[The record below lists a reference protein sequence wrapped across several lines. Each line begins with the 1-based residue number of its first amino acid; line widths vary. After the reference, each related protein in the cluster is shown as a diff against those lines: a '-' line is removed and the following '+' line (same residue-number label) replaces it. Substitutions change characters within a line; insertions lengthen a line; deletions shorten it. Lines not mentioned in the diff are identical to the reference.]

1 MMSRTSETSSSIDS
15 ASAPGGNSGFTLIEI
30 LIVMSIIGILAGL
43 VLIAMG
49 SIQKTAKDRATEA
62 LVERLNLQI
71 ADYYR
76 KRGALPEDGY
86 DTEVKFRG
94 KSLKGSAALFHQLT
108 SDIFERTFIAG
119 ERREDR
125 RDPVAKFEN
134 RDLLVDDEDESIKW
148 IIDAHGSKIHYDNLT
163 GRLDLPEDDM
173 ATDPDSKYAR
183 WRFTVGFD
191 SHYELWSLGM
201 REAAEEDELRVI
213 EDSTEE
219 EAYDEF

>member
-1 MMSRTSETSSSIDS
+1 MMSRTSETSSSVDS

-62 LVERLNLQI
+62 LVERLTLQI

-76 KRGALPEDGY
+76 KRGALPEDGH

-94 KSLKGSAALFHQLT
+94 KSLKGSAALYHQLT
-108 SDIFERTFIAG
+108 SDVFERTFIAG

-134 RDLLVDDEDESIKW
+134 SDLVIDDEAIKW
-148 IIDAHGSKIHYDNLT
+148 IIDGHGTPIHYDNLT
-163 GRLDLPEDDM
+163 GRPDPPENDM
-173 ATDPDSKYAR
+173 AADPDSKYAR

-191 SHYELWSLGM
+191 SHYEIWSIGM

>member
-1 MMSRTSETSSSIDS
+1 MMSRTSETSSSVDS

-30 LIVMSIIGILAGL
+30 LIVMSIIGILDGL

-76 KRGALPEDGY
+76 KRGALPEDGH

-94 KSLKGSAALFHQLT
+94 KSLKGSAALYHQLT
-108 SDIFERTFIAG
+108 SDVFERTFIAG

-134 RDLLVDDEDESIKW
+134 SDLVIDDEAIKW
-148 IIDAHGSKIHYDNLT
+148 IIDGHGTPIHYDNLT
-163 GRLDLPEDDM
+163 GRLDPPENDM
-173 ATDPDSKYAR
+173 AADPDSKYAR

-191 SHYELWSLGM
+191 SHYELWALGM
-201 REAAEEDELRVI
+201 REAAEED
-213 EDSTEE
+213 
-219 EAYDEF
+219 

>member
-62 LVERLNLQI
+62 LVERLTLQI

-76 KRGALPEDGY
+76 KRGALPEDGH

-134 RDLLVDDEDESIKW
+134 SDLVIDDEAIKW
-148 IIDAHGSKIHYDNLT
+148 IIDGHGTPIHYDNLT
-163 GRLDLPEDDM
+163 GRPDPPENDM
-173 ATDPDSKYAR
+173 AADPDSKYAR

-191 SHYELWSLGM
+191 SHYEIWSIGM

>member
-62 LVERLNLQI
+62 LVERLTLQI

-134 RDLLVDDEDESIKW
+134 SDLVIDDEAIKW
-148 IIDAHGSKIHYDNLT
+148 IIDGHGTPIHYDNLT
-163 GRLDLPEDDM
+163 GRLDPPENDM
-173 ATDPDSKYAR
+173 AADPDSKYAR

>member
-62 LVERLNLQI
+62 LVERLTLQI

-94 KSLKGSAALFHQLT
+94 KSLKGSAALYHQLT

-134 RDLLVDDEDESIKW
+134 SDLVIDDEAIKW
-148 IIDAHGSKIHYDNLT
+148 IIDGHGTPIHYDNLT
-163 GRLDLPEDDM
+163 GRLDPPENDM
-173 ATDPDSKYAR
+173 AADPDSKYAR

-191 SHYELWSLGM
+191 SHYEIWSIGM

>member
-1 MMSRTSETSSSIDS
+1 
-15 ASAPGGNSGFTLIEI
+15 APGGNSGFTLIEI

-62 LVERLNLQI
+62 LVERLTLQI

-94 KSLKGSAALFHQLT
+94 KSLKGSAALYHQLT

-134 RDLLVDDEDESIKW
+134 SDLVIDDEAIKW
-148 IIDAHGSKIHYDNLT
+148 IIDGHGTPIHYDNLT
-163 GRLDLPEDDM
+163 GRLDPPENDM
-173 ATDPDSKYAR
+173 AADPDSKYAR

-191 SHYELWSLGM
+191 SHYEIWSIGM

>member
-1 MMSRTSETSSSIDS
+1 MMSRTSETCSST
-15 ASAPGGNSGFTLIEI
+15 ASDPAAPGGNSGFTLIEI

-76 KRGALPEDGY
+76 KRGSLPEDGH

-94 KSLKGSAALFHQLT
+94 KSLKGSAALYHQLT
-108 SDIFERTFIAG
+108 SDVFERTFIAG

-134 RDLLVDDEDESIKW
+134 QDLLVDDESIKW

-163 GRLDLPEDDM
+163 GRLDLPEEDM
-173 ATDPDSKYAR
+173 AADPDSKYAR

-191 SHYELWSLGM
+191 SHYEIWSLGM

>member
-1 MMSRTSETSSSIDS
+1 MMSRTSETSSSVDS

-62 LVERLNLQI
+62 LVERLTLQI

-108 SDIFERTFIAG
+108 SDISSA
-119 ERREDR
+119 
-125 RDPVAKFEN
+125 P
-134 RDLLVDDEDESIKW
+134 SSQ
-148 IIDAHGSKIHYDNLT
+148 GSDGKT
-163 GRLDLPEDDM
+163 GGI
-173 ATDPDSKYAR
+173 R
-183 WRFTVGFD
+183 WR
-191 SHYELWSLGM
+191 SLKTP
-201 REAAEEDELRVI
+201 I
-213 EDSTEE
+213 S
-219 EAYDEF
+219 

>member
-49 SIQKTAKDRATEA
+49 SIQKTARDRATEA

-86 DTEVKFRG
+86 ETEVKFRG
-94 KSLKGSAALFHQLT
+94 KSLKGSAALYHQLT
-108 SDIFERTFIAG
+108 SDVFERTFNAG
-119 ERREDR
+119 QRREDR
-125 RDPVAKFEN
+125 RDPVAKFEDP
-134 RDLLVDDEDESIKW
+134 DLLVDEEAIKW
-148 IIDAHGSKIHYDNLT
+148 IIDGHGTPIHYDNLT
-163 GRLDLPEDDM
+163 GRLDPPEKDM
-173 ATDPDSKYAR
+173 AADPDSKYAR

-191 SHYELWSLGM
+191 SHYEIWSIGM

>member
-1 MMSRTSETSSSIDS
+1 MMSRTSETSSSVDS

-62 LVERLNLQI
+62 LVERLTLQI

-134 RDLLVDDEDESIKW
+134 SDLLIDEEAIKW
-148 IIDAHGSKIHYDNLT
+148 IIDGHGTPIHYDNLT
-163 GRLDLPEDDM
+163 GRLDPPEDDM
-173 ATDPDSKYAR
+173 AADPDSKYAR

-191 SHYELWSLGM
+191 SHYEIWSLGM

>member
-49 SIQKTAKDRATEA
+49 SIQKTAEDRATEA
-62 LVERLNLQI
+62 LVERLTLQI

-134 RDLLVDDEDESIKW
+134 SDLVIDDEAIKW
-148 IIDAHGSKIHYDNLT
+148 IIDGHGTPIHYDNLT
-163 GRLDLPEDDM
+163 GRPDPPENDM
-173 ATDPDSKYAR
+173 AADPDSKYAR

-191 SHYELWSLGM
+191 SHYEIWSIGM